1 MTKKD
6 YLLIAQAIAE
16 TWCHFESQKAIA
28 ENLATALENTNPL
41 FDKTKFLVACGVT
54 QPTEKR
60 KARK

>member
-16 TWCHFESQKAIA
+16 TWCHYESQKAIA

-41 FDKTKFLVACGVT
+41 FNKTRFLVACGVMT
-54 QPTEKR
+54 TETKEG
-60 KARK
+60 KK